1 MQAATATDMYN
12 MMGAGVPKQRSA
24 SQAIVGPKRNPEEI
38 KAKVIENI
46 NKQNELHMAKAAM
59 SNQNFKNARVTS
71 TKAVLMKNG
80 QAVCLAFPNPNQKPV
95 DPKMNKSSETTSYSS

>member
-1 MQAATATDMYN
+1 MCIRD
-12 MMGAGVPKQRSA
+12 R
-24 SQAIVGPKRNPEEI
+24 
-38 KAKVIENI
+38 
-46 NKQNELHMAKAAM
+46 
-59 SNQNFKNARVTS
+59 NFKNARVTS